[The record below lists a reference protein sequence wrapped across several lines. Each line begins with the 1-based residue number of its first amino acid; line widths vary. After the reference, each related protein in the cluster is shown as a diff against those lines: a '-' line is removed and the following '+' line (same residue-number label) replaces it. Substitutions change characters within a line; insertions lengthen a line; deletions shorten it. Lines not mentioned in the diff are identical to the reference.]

1 MDYPE
6 AHADDLLEVFPGPV
20 GEKSLNPRQSYKVS
34 QEMFC
39 RVIFLEKFSS
49 NKLLC
54 YVFRSIGKL

>member
-1 MDYPE
+1 MVYPE

-34 QEMFC
+34 QRCSAGLYFW
-39 RVIFLEKFSS
+39 RNSPPISY
-49 NKLLC
+49 